1 MSGYIGNTPIPQA
14 TQTRDSFTATA
25 SQTSFATGGYTP
37 NFLDVYLN
45 GLKLNSSQFTATN
58 GTDVVLTSA
67 ASANDIVEVIAYTAF
82 EVADASFDDL
92 ALGGDLT
99 VGGTVDGRD
108 IAADGT
114 KLDGIESGA
123 TGDQTNAE
131 IRAAVEAA
139 TDSNVFTDADH
150 TKLNAIESGATADQ
164 TAAEIR
170 TLVESATDSNVFT
183 DADHTKLNAIE
194 SGATADQT
202 KSDIDALN
210 INADT
215 LDGQHGSY
223 YTGYADTAVA
233 NIVDSAP
240 GTLDTLNELA
250 AALGDDPNFATT
262 TANNIATKLPL
273 AGGTLTGNLDV
284 GGTVTAD
291 GLTVDGDV
299 NINDASPT
307 ITITDTD
314 GSTTGFVSA
323 TNTTVRFGASTADK
337 TQLYTSNLLRLN
349 IDTNGDISFY
359 EDTGS
364 TAKFFWDAS
373 AESLGIGQG
382 VYSGTQAL
390 NLKGEGIAIKN
401 DKSGSNNNWSLIR
414 NTGTASTSNI
424 SFVTGS
430 GEAMVLAHNKN
441 VGIGTSS
448 PDRLL
453 TLQGDNSYMWMKDAG
468 GGNVAFIGGDGS
480 NDGFLR
486 LYNGS
491 HTAKVEIQSDGNTYF
506 NGGNVGIG
514 TSSPNAIAD
523 LHVADT
529 SDARIW
535 LDATSAD
542 TMELYS
548 GTGVGMFNRSNSH
561 LILGTNNTER
571 MRIDSSGRLLVGT
584 TSTSVANSGFRVYPN
599 DFTAI
604 TTTSSDAGDRA
615 LLLNRQSSDGTLLEF
630 RKANSAVGSIGTA
643 NSGDLYI
650 GNDDTTL
657 LFAGGSDAII
667 PRGTAGATRD
677 GAIDLGLSSHR
688 FKDLHL
694 SGLAYTNKVVTQ
706 TVFREGADG
715 SGLHFTTNAIYP
727 TDQTSAI
734 SNGTESLGASGY
746 RFKDLYLSGSIAN
759 PSGNLT
765 LDASGIINLD
775 ADNGGNINLKDGGT
789 HYGTLQNENS
799 DLRINSIIQDK
810 DIIFRG
816 NDGGTGINAL
826 TLDMSNSGRAYFNAG
841 ASFNG
846 GVNLTDNDKLI
857 CGTHDDLQ
865 IYHDGSNSYIKHAL
879 TSGWLNM
886 PMSGNGISIANGDF
900 SEQIATF
907 SRNGSCAFYH
917 NGSKKLETTSSGVTV
932 TGTVAATSYTGDGSN
947 LTGISAGGLSSGFT
961 GAASGSGNIT
971 VAGTYLL
978 ALAANGNSQNNGYSV
993 NMSGTALT
1001 GAFGAS
1007 RADDGSVTGTII
1019 SGRSSNEPF
1028 TVTGLISCTNCTF
1041 SYYRF
1046 SGTIYWVRVG

>member
-150 TKLNAIESGATADQ
+150 TKLNAIEASATADQ

-273 AGGTLTGNLDV
+273 AGGTMTGHLSFNDTKKAIFGTGSDFRIYHDGNNSYIEDV
-284 GGTVTAD
+284 GDGILSIDTNGSMIQLVSDGSGANGKMAEFIKDGAVKLYYDNNLKLATTSTGIDVTGTVTAD
-291 GLTVDGDV
+291 GINSSGNFVFTAADGMQITAKESVVINIDSDDNDSYRSFSVTSGSSTSLEYLITATEDSGVSLYHDNAAKIATTSTGINVTGTAVMDGLTVDGGGSRQY
-299 NINDASPT
+299 INSGHLRLSDSYNLEWGGGTNA
-307 ITITDTD
+307 IQ
-314 GSTTGFVSA
+314 GSNA
-323 TNTTVRFGASTADK
+323 
-337 TQLYTSNLLRLN
+337 SNLILLK
-349 IDTNGDISFY
+349 TNGS
-359 EDTGS
+359 
-364 TAKFFWDAS
+364 
-373 AESLGIGQG
+373 
-382 VYSGTQAL
+382 
-390 NLKGEGIAIKN
+390 
-401 DKSGSNNNWSLIR
+401 
-414 NTGTASTSNI
+414 
-424 SFVTGS
+424 
-430 GEAMVLAHNKN
+430 
-441 VGIGTSS
+441 
-448 PDRLL
+448 
-453 TLQGDNSYMWMKDAG
+453 
-468 GGNVAFIGGDGS
+468 
-480 NDGFLR
+480 
-486 LYNGS
+486 
-491 HTAKVEIQSDGNTYF
+491 
-506 NGGNVGIG
+506 
-514 TSSPNAIAD
+514 
-523 LHVADT
+523 
-529 SDARIW
+529 
-535 LDATSAD
+535 
-542 TMELYS
+542 
-548 GTGVGMFNRSNSH
+548 
-561 LILGTNNTER
+561 ER
-571 MRIDSSGRLLVGT
+571 MRIDSSGNLLVGK
-584 TSTSVANSGFRVYPN
+584 NSIAFNTDGFEARAGSHV
-599 DFTAI
+599 TV
-604 TTTSSDAGDRA
+604 TSSGGTP
-615 LLLNRQSSDGTLLEF
+615 LLVNRKTSDGDIIKFYKDGST
-630 RKANSAVGSIGTA
+630 VGSIGTA

-688 FKDLHL
+688 FKDAHL

-826 TLDMSNSGRAYFNAG
+826 TLDMSSGGRANFNNDISLNDG
-841 ASFNG
+841 RVLRLGDGDDTSIYNDGSHFNI
-846 GVNLTDNDKLI
+846 VNTTTNQDILFKGND
-857 CGTHDDLQ
+857 
-865 IYHDGSNSYIKHAL
+865 DGSNITAL
-879 TSGWLNM
+879 TLD
-886 PMSGNGISIANGDF
+886 MSNAGKAIFNNGIS
-900 SEQIATF
+900 S
-907 SRNGSCAFYH
+907 
-917 NGSKKLETTSSGVTV
+917 SSGHVSLGSSSWADDILYLTRSNDGKMQRFFRGTTEV
-932 TGTVAATSYTGDGSN
+932 CSIGTSGLQSYIHGASGQTGLYWGTNNIFPYRSTGLNHNTIDLGQSNYRFKDGYFSGSLYGDGSN
-947 LTGISAGGLSSGFT
+947 LTGVGGSTTAGAVGTYALLWRPSSTTNNFGDTLAGSNLRVANTFHNGIYNNFGYGSTSVSGTWRCMGDT
-961 GAASGSGNIT
+961 GA
-971 VAGTYLL
+971 Y
-978 ALAANGNSQNNGYSV
+978 NG
-993 NMSGTALT
+993 
-1001 GAFGAS
+1001 
-1007 RADDGSVTGTII
+1007 
-1019 SGRSSNEPF
+1019 SSNSNEIW
-1028 TVTGLISCTNCTF
+1028 LNS
-1041 SYYRF
+1041 
-1046 SGTIYWVRVG
+1046 TIWVRIS